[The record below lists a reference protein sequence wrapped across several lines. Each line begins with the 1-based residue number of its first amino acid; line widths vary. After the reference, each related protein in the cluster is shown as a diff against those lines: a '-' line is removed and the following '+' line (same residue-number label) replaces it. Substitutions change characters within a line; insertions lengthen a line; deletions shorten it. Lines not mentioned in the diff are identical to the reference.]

1 MYDRRNFLDR
11 LGQEGWT
18 IVPWEAS
25 QPLEALAENLFL
37 QNSRSCVYQIGRN
50 KTLTA
55 TTTCCAKRGT
65 KSSLRGLG
73 AFPPHTDEAS
83 RPIPPRYIL
92 LRSLS
97 GQTES
102 ATFFLRIQPNQI
114 GERLIS
120 DLAGGLWAYRGSR
133 VPHIGPVWVPDRIK
147 WDEDCMRPL
156 DRIAK
161 RAQCHFRTYV
171 ESAPTQRYLW
181 SDRSSVLV
189 IDNWKTL
196 HGRDPVP
203 AGEHRI
209 LERLYVETM

>member
-1 MYDRRNFLDR
+1 MHDRRNIVDN

-18 IVPWEAS
+18 IVSWES
-25 QPLEALAENLFL
+25 SRSLEALAENLFL
-37 QNSRSCVYQIGRN
+37 HNSGSCVYQIGKT

-55 TTTCCAKRGT
+55 TTACCAKPGT
-65 KSSLRGLG
+65 KSSLRGLA

-83 RPIPPRYIL
+83 RPVPPRYIL
-92 LRSLS
+92 LRSLC

-102 ATFFLRIQPNQI
+102 ATFFLRFRPSQI
-114 GERLIS
+114 GKGLIS

-133 VPHIGPVWVPDRIK
+133 VPHIGSVWEPDRIK

-161 RAQCHFRTYV
+161 RAQCQFRQFV
-171 ESAPTQRYLW
+171 ESAPTQKYMW
-181 SDRSSVLV
+181 SDRSSVIV
-189 IDNWKTL
+189 IDNWKAL

-203 AGEHRI
+203 AHEHRI
-209 LERLYVETM
+209 LERLYVEMV